1 MLEDTWE
8 LDWDSSLLRLEE
20 VGTGGTRE
28 TTDHQTG
35 RRTIQESKLT
45 WAHDARKLLMDQC
58 PRGQWALGTTQATD
72 QTASVVATVS

>member
-1 MLEDTWE
+1 MWE
-8 LDWDSSLLRLEE
+8 LDLDSSLPRLEE
-20 VGTGGTRE
+20 VGRGGTRE

-35 RRTIQESKLT
+35 RRTVQESQLT

-58 PRGQWALGTTQATD
+58 PHRQWTLGTTQATD